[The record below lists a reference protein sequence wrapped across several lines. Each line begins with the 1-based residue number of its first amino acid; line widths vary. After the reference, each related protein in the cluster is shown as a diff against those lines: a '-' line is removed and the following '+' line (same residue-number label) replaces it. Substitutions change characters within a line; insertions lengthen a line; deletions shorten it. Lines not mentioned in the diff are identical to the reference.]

1 MLNYLKI
8 FKWAKSTKQAKVW
21 LCRDRGQQAGPG
33 RGLEALVCSQSEAGA
48 PGNSLRSP
56 IPGESPS
63 WPSHRVLCAPETV
76 PCAPRAAGGAKSAV
90 SSGHD
95 SSPARSGPHSTTST
109 NVSSHV
115 ILQKTELEGQTGQGF
130 DDECHH

>member
-1 MLNYLKI
+1 MSKKHKAGEGVTLPWQGPAGRTGTGPRGPRLLP
-8 FKWAKSTKQAKVW
+8 VW
-21 LCRDRGQQAGPG
+21 G
-33 RGLEALVCSQSEAGA
+33 RGARELS
-48 PGNSLRSP
+48 RSP

-63 WPSHRVLCAPETV
+63 WPSYRVLCAPETV